1 MHTTVT
7 EKHIYGK
14 KVRTN
19 NQNTDVILNLWEEF
33 LRLNLKGDVYA
44 VYSNYTSDF
53 TEDYDLHIGTEENFT
68 NESNVTIPA
77 GDYDLHIGTEEN
89 FTNESNVTIPVGDYH
104 VIEVD
109 PTVPNAVYSAWVE
122 IWNSDLNRAYTTDF
136 EFYGKDGSI
145 KIFLSIK

>member
-1 MHTTVT
+1 MNTTVNA
-7 EKHIYGK
+7 KQIYGK

-19 NQNTDVILNLWEEF
+19 NQNTDVILGLWEEF
-33 LRLNLKGDVYA
+33 SRLNVKGDVYA

-53 TEDYDLHIGTEENFT
+53 TEDYDLHIGTEEELT
-68 NESNVTIPA
+68 NERNITIPA
-77 GDYDLHIGTEEN
+77 GN
-89 FTNESNVTIPVGDYH
+89 YH

-109 PTVPNAVYSAWVE
+109 STVPNAVFSAWVE

-136 EFYGKDGSI
+136 EFYGKDGSV

>member
-1 MHTTVT
+1 MNTTVT
-7 EKHIYGK
+7 EKNIYGK

-19 NQNTDVILNLWEEF
+19 NQNTDIILSLWEEF
-33 LRLNLKGDVYA
+33 LRLDVKGDVYA
-44 VYSNYTSDF
+44 VYSNYESDF
-53 TEDYDLHIGTEENFT
+53 TEDYDLHIGTVEEFT

-77 GDYDLHIGTEEN
+77 
-89 FTNESNVTIPVGDYH
+89 GDYH

-136 EFYGKDGSI
+136 EFYAKDGSV

>member
-1 MHTTVT
+1 MHSTVT

-53 TEDYDLHIGTEENFT
+53 TEDYDLHIGTEENST

-77 GDYDLHIGTEEN
+77 
-89 FTNESNVTIPVGDYH
+89 GDYH

>member
-19 NQNTDVILNLWEEF
+19 NQQPDVILGLWEEF
-33 LRLNLKGDVYA
+33 LRLDLKGNVYA

-53 TEDYDLHIGTEENFT
+53 TEDYDLHIGTEEEFMND
-68 NESNVTIPA
+68 SSVTIPA
-77 GDYDLHIGTEEN
+77 GDY
-89 FTNESNVTIPVGDYH
+89 Y

-109 PTVPNAVYSAWVE
+109 PTVPNAVYNAWVDV
-122 IWNSDLNRAYTTDF
+122 WKSDLKRAYTTDF
-136 EFYGKDGSI
+136 EFYAKDGSV
-145 KIFLSIK
+145 KIFLSIE

>member
-7 EKHIYGK
+7 EKQIYGK

-19 NQNTDVILNLWEEF
+19 NKNTDVILRLWEEF
-33 LRLNLKGDVYA
+33 LHLNVKGDVYA

-53 TEDYDLHIGTEENFT
+53 TEDYDLHIGAEEEFTTE
-68 NESNVTIPA
+68 SSVTILA
-77 GDYDLHIGTEEN
+77 GN
-89 FTNESNVTIPVGDYH
+89 YH

-109 PTVPNAVYSAWVE
+109 PTVEHAVYSAWLD
-122 IWNSDLNRAYTTDF
+122 IWKSDLNRAYATDF
-136 EFYGKDGSI
+136 EFYGKDGSV

>member
-19 NQNTDVILNLWEEF
+19 NQNTDVILGLWEEF
-33 LRLNLKGDVYA
+33 LRLDLKGDVYA

-53 TEDYDLHIGTEENFT
+53 TEDYDLHIGTEEAFT
-68 NESNVTIPA
+68 NESSVTIPT
-77 GDYDLHIGTEEN
+77 GDY
-89 FTNESNVTIPVGDYH
+89 Y

-109 PTVPNAVYSAWVE
+109 STVPNAVYNAWLE
-122 IWNSDLNRAYTTDF
+122 IWNSDLQRAYKTDF
-136 EFYGKDGSI
+136 EFYAKDGGV
-145 KIFLSIK
+145 KIFLSIE